1 MTGDGTGP
9 RIGRSIEPVAGR
21 SSTNSDTNHNAAKMS
36 SAVTTYWPTPMTDQ
50 TALLGT
56 RNAMASVVTVRSM
69 ASERRFSSA
78 AGALSAATF
87 GRSAAGTEG
96 SALCRSSRSGSV
108 AGASDPRVCQRR
120 R

>member
-1 MTGDGTGP
+1 
-9 RIGRSIEPVAGR
+9 
-21 SSTNSDTNHNAAKMS
+21 
-36 SAVTTYWPTPMTDQ
+36 MTDQ

-108 AGASDPRVCQRR
+108 AGASDPRVRQRR